1 MIRSLALAAALTC
14 VAGAGAAQ
22 VADLRAHDALRVCAD
37 PAAAPMSMEDG
48 SGFENR
54 IAELIGEK
62 LGLPVSYTWFPQGA
76 GFIRKTLRAGACDVV
91 IGYAQGDE
99 MVQNTN
105 HYYTSA
111 YGVVTRK
118 DGPLAGVDTLSDP
131 ALKDQPIG
139 VVAGTPPATNLARAG
154 LAKNMRGW
162 DLFVDR
168 RVENPVGDRL
178 PDPDA
183 SDAADHVVQ
192 ALQMLDVDCGEDI
205 DTGVEQFFDILPALG
220 MPATGGVAV
229 RQFVHQDQRW
239 PPRQRA
245 IEIELPEGPIPV
257 RNFPERQNFQ
267 ALQQRGGF
275 LATVGFND
283 AHHHIQTLLAPLAGG
298 Q

>member
-1 MIRSLALAAALTC
+1 MHGGIRRLIAVAATLSC
-14 VAGAGAAQ
+14 LGGAGWAQ

-37 PAAAPMSMEDG
+37 PAAAPMSMQDG

-54 IAELIGEK
+54 IAELFGQK

-111 YGVVTRK
+111 YGIVTRK

-168 RVENPVGDRL
+168 RVENPVGDML
-178 PDPDA
+178 AQVKSGDLG
-183 SDAADHVVQ
+183 AAVIW
-192 ALQMLDVDCGEDI
+192 G
-205 DTGVEQFFDILPALG
+205 
-220 MPATGGVAV
+220 
-229 RQFVHQDQRW
+229 
-239 PPRQRA
+239 
-245 IEIELPEGPIPV
+245 
-257 RNFPERQNFQ
+257 
-267 ALQQRGGF
+267 
-275 LATVGFND
+275 
-283 AHHHIQTLLAPLAGG
+283 PLAGPLVKQDPDLQFTPLLKEAEG
-298 Q
+298 PRMFFRITMGVRPDEQEWKRQLNSLIRRHQDEIDAILRDAGVPLIDDYGKALKEAGG

>member
-168 RVENPVGDRL
+168 RVENPVGDML
-178 PDPDA
+178 A
-183 SDAADHVVQ
+183 QVKSGELGAAVIW
-192 ALQMLDVDCGEDI
+192 G
-205 DTGVEQFFDILPALG
+205 
-220 MPATGGVAV
+220 
-229 RQFVHQDQRW
+229 
-239 PPRQRA
+239 
-245 IEIELPEGPIPV
+245 
-257 RNFPERQNFQ
+257 
-267 ALQQRGGF
+267 
-275 LATVGFND
+275 
-283 AHHHIQTLLAPLAGG
+283 PLAGPLVKQDPDLQFTPLLKEAEG
-298 Q
+298 PRMFFRITMGVRPDEQEWKRQLNSLIRRHQDEIDAILRDAGVPLIDDYGKALKEAGG